1 MPAVLQPAR
10 APSSGAVAPVR
21 RDVQG
26 ACAPLIPGP
35 VAAREAAARRDLRA
49 QIARLELDLA
59 ASLAAAFPR
68 REPLRRGDRP
78 TGLAAAFPRREPLC
92 RGDRPTGLAAEFP
105 CREPLCRGDRPTGLA
120 GPRLLATGDLERVRD
135 ELVGRVEALRTG
147 GATATL
153 AAMLA
158 DPAGHRG
165 ARVTSAELGEP
176 GCRTWAVRP
185 RLGPLGRLAGWWR
198 VVVSSGCPLR
208 R

>member
-26 ACAPLIPGP
+26 ACAPLIPGS

-49 QIARLELDLA
+49 QIGRLELDLA

-68 REPLRRGDRP
+68 
-78 TGLAAAFPRREPLC
+78 
-92 RGDRPTGLAAEFP
+92 
-105 CREPLCRGDRPTGLA
+105 REPLCRGDRPTGLA
-120 GPRLLATGDLERVRD
+120 GPRLLATGELERVRD
-135 ELVGRVEALRTG
+135 ELVERVEALRTG